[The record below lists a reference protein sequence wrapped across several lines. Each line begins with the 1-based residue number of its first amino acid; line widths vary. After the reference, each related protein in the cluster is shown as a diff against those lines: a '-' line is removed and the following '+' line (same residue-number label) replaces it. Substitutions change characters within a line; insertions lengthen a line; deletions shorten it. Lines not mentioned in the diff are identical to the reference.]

1 MDWFAPID
9 IYCERTAVGFW
20 NEPLN
25 AISNLAFILAALWGF
40 YALYKRNI
48 WAPPLVLVT
57 VLAFLIGI
65 GSFLFHTFANGWSE
79 QADVI
84 PIWTFVAVYILI
96 SIHYFGNVNFGRIGL
111 GLAILIALGFIAYWI
126 MGGGVTSDTAAPVA
140 VAKPDPL
147 NGSGQYAPAVIAFIV
162 IGILSYVRKV
172 DVRHWIGAAGVT
184 FFFSLVAR
192 TIDQAVCPV
201 LPIGTHFIWHT
212 LNGLMIGLLLQAII
226 RHVSAKRARTA

>member
-40 YALYKRNI
+40 VEMRKRML
-48 WAPPLVLVT
+48 WPAPLVVVT

-65 GSFLFHTFANGWSE
+65 GSFLFHTFANAWSE

-84 PIWTFVAVYILI
+84 PIWTFVAVYVLV
-96 SIHYFGNVNFGRIGL
+96 SVHYFGNVNFGKIGL
-111 GLAILIALGFIAYWI
+111 VVGAIIAIGFVAYWI
-126 MGGGVTSDTAAPVA
+126 MGGGVTSETTPSAAPE
-140 VAKPDPL
+140 PDPL
-147 NGSGQYAPAVIAFIV
+147 NGSGQYAPAVVAFIV

-172 DVRHWIGAAGVT
+172 DVRHWIGAAGAT
-184 FFFSLVAR
+184 FFVSLVMR
-192 TIDQAVCPV
+192 TVDQNLCPV
-201 LPIGTHFIWHT
+201 WPFGTHFLWHT
-212 LNGLMIGLLLQAII
+212 LNGLMIGLLLQAMI
-226 RHVSAKRARTA
+226 RHVAAKRAAGV